1 MLYRACRP
9 MPVARYLKVTASLWE
24 APIGFRW
31 FWWESGRYGMT
42 LETRSS
48 NFGADIL
55 KYWKCLSSSR
65 LRIGSTRETN
75 SPSWS
80 RVVFKG
86 RTYHR
91 LSLRCLRCR
100 RRFNRSNKM
109 HSSSVSILTGMSPA
123 KTPVTLLP
131 PVAWAVYCMK
141 CIARVTRV
149 CCVDYERK
157 RVACVTRVAYARCSR
172 WLCKGPK
179 CAWIGRPREPNCYFS
194 YIV

>member
-1 MLYRACRP
+1 MYMLYRACRP

-86 RTYHR
+86 RTHHR

-123 KTPVTLLP
+123 N
-131 PVAWAVYCMK
+131 
-141 CIARVTRV
+141 VTRENTGDSAATCGV
-149 CCVDYERK
+149 SGVLHEMHCPRRSRMLCRLWKE
-157 RVACVTRVAYARCSR
+157 ARHSR
-172 WLCKGPK
+172 CLR
-179 CAWIGRPREPNCYFS
+179 ALLTLTM
-194 YIV
+194 